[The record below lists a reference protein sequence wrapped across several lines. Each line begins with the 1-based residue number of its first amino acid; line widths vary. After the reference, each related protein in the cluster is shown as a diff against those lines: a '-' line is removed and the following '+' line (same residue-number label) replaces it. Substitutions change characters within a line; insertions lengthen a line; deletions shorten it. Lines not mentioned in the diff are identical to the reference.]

1 MVNFSPFYQTTEPG
15 KLVTTK
21 IFSSDIVSVLCPE
34 DILSSEVKNT
44 SQVLMP
50 SFLILYVKQIGI
62 TNRRKQIGITNRHK
76 QIVVQVALL
85 ASLASV
91 TLVPTFCD
99 FQSLIARFKTVPT
112 GNFSHPKQIRDSN
125 QLTNI
130 Q

>member
-50 SFLILYVKQIGI
+50 SFLILYVKQI
-62 TNRRKQIGITNRHK
+62 
-76 QIVVQVALL
+76 VVQVALL
-85 ASLASV
+85 ASLVSL